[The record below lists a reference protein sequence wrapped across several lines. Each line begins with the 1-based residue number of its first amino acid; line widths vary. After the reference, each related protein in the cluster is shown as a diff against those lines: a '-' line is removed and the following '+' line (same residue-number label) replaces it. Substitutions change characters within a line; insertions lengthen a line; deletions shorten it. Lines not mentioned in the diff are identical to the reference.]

1 MLLER
6 ESIRNYGIK
15 EEGQWSRLHTEKNI
29 VEATRTTATNSTISQ
44 SQYHIQRYNSVVR
57 EIAMEMFYS
66 TADIVYNDRPLYF
79 CSKLETE
86 SLPARLRLKLF
97 QPYCSLGVLDL

>member
-1 MLLER
+1 
-6 ESIRNYGIK
+6 
-15 EEGQWSRLHTEKNI
+15 
-29 VEATRTTATNSTISQ
+29 
-44 SQYHIQRYNSVVR
+44 
-57 EIAMEMFYS
+57 MEMFYS